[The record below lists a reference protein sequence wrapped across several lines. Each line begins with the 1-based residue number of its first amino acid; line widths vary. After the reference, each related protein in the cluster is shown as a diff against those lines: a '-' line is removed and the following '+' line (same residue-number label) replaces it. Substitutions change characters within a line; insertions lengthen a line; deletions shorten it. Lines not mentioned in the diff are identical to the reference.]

1 MRRFLGSIAIAV
13 ATHASATFVLPHT
26 HPSSNPADSQELP
39 GFVRRGLPGP
49 GHAALKS
56 LEGDWQVAKALY
68 IAVGTREKPA
78 MSTDLIARRRW
89 IAGGRYLHDV
99 TEGAIAGGPYFRM
112 GFLGYS
118 NVDARYEWITVD
130 GTNANMMV
138 YRSDPVKAQWPADA
152 GRQFEISMSG
162 TFTDQGLISEQ
173 TAGRRIAQRTVIRID
188 SEDRHDIDLY
198 FTPPGRREMLID
210 HSVYTRL
217 RE

>member
-1 MRRFLGSIAIAV
+1 MRRFLGSIAIAI
-13 ATHASATFVLPHT
+13 ATHASGTFVFPYT
-26 HPSSNPADSQELP
+26 DIWSNPAGSQELP

-56 LEGDWQVAKALY
+56 LEGDWSVEKALY
-68 IAVGTREKPA
+68 VAVGTREKHA

-89 IAGGRYLHDV
+89 IAGVRYLHDV
-99 TEGAIAGGPYFRM
+99 TEGAIAGASYFRM
-112 GFLGYS
+112 GVLGYS
-118 NVDARYEWITVD
+118 NVDARYEWVTVD
-130 GTNANMMV
+130 GTNANMMI
-138 YRSDPVKAQWPADA
+138 YRSDPVKDPSPSDA
-152 GRQFEISMSG
+152 GRPFEISMSG

-173 TAGRRIAQRTVIRID
+173 TAGRLIAQRTVIRIH

-198 FTPPGRREMLID
+198 FTPPGRPEMLID